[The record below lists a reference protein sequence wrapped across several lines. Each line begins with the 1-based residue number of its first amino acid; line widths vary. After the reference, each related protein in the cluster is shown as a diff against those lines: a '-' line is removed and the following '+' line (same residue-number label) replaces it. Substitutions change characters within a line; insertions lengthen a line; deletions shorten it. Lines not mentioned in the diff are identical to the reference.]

1 MSLASSLQSLA
12 SYFQYR
18 DYRLGQDVSLAAPG
32 PVLLLG
38 SAPTATVP
46 VGYGDDWT
54 LVCANAAQ
62 AGGERLGLPSPQLIV
77 LRTNFFDAGR
87 VHAEAREALRNRSAK
102 HVVFRGVP
110 KQMDFVAS
118 ELASLQFGY
127 ETLTMVERQ
136 KRERIVLHAVGT
148 VPALIS
154 VNKDLSNGVFTLCA
168 AIDLFQQPV
177 VMSGFSFSV
186 AGHAYNASNLPRAH
200 VDQDRKAVR
209 IIQSRGWPVYA
220 SEAKFAEESGLP
232 LWKGVLS

>member
-1 MSLASSLQSLA
+1 MSLASSLQSLGT
-12 SYFQYR
+12 YFQYR
-18 DYRLGQDVSLAAPG
+18 DYRLSQDVPLAAGG

-38 SAPTATVP
+38 SAPTASVP
-46 VGYGDDWT
+46 ADFGHDWT

-62 AGGERLGLPSPQLIV
+62 AGGDRLGLASPQLIV

-87 VHAEAREALRNRSAK
+87 VHAEAREALRNRSAT

-110 KQMDFVAS
+110 EQKAYVADQ
-118 ELASLQFGY
+118 LADLAFTY
-127 ETLTMVERQ
+127 ETLTVVERQ
-136 KRERIVLHAVGT
+136 KRERIVLQAVGN
-148 VPALIS
+148 VPALIA
-154 VNKDLSNGVFTLCA
+154 VNRDLSNGVFSLCCC
-168 AIDLFQQPV
+168 IDLFRQPV

-200 VDQDRKAVR
+200 VDQDRKALR

-232 LWKGVLS
+232 LWKGSPS

>member
-1 MSLASSLQSLA
+1 MSLASSLQSLGT
-12 SYFQYR
+12 YFQYR
-18 DYRLGQDVSLAAPG
+18 DYRLGQDVPLIANG

-46 VGYGDDWT
+46 ADYGDDWT

-77 LRTNFFDAGR
+77 LRTNFFDSGR
-87 VHAEAREALRNRSAK
+87 VHAEAREALRNRMAT
-102 HVVFRGVP
+102 HVVFRGLPEQKAYVAD
-110 KQMDFVAS
+110 QLADLDFS
-118 ELASLQFGY
+118 Y
-127 ETLTMVERQ
+127 DTLTVVERQ

-168 AIDLFQQPV
+168 AIDLFEQPV

-200 VDQDRKAVR
+200 VDQDRKALR
-209 IIQSRGWPVYA
+209 IIRSRGRPVYA

-232 LWKGVLS
+232 LWKGVPS